1 MSAQKGINGGG
12 AAGASTM
19 GGADACRSA
28 LAAPE
33 AIRARKAPG
42 RTRTATRRDDDTTLP
57 RMSGD
62 AGLLMS
68 TTTSEAESCDVT

>member
-1 MSAQKGINGGG
+1 MRVRKDISSGG

-19 GGADACRSA
+19 DGADASAARGCIRSSGSQ
-28 LAAPE
+28 L
-33 AIRARKAPG
+33 RV
-42 RTRTATRRDDDTTLP
+42 TRTPSRRDDDATLP

-68 TTTSEAESCDVT
+68 TTTSESDKYAVT